1 MLLIIASIV
10 HIHKSYAGK
19 QENTV
24 TRIMFRLA
32 IMFLI
37 YQITIIKLF
46 LSYNLIFD
54 STQILCSGLQY
65 KVNGIFSR

>member
-1 MLLIIASIV
+1 MLLIIALIV

-24 TRIMFRLA
+24 TRIMLRLP

-54 STQILCSGLQY
+54 ST
-65 KVNGIFSR
+65 